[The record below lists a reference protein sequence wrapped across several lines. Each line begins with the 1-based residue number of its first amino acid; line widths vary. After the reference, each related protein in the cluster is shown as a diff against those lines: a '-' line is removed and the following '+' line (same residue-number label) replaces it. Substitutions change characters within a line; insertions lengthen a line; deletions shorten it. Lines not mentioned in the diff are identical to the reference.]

1 MGSPLSLIIANIYME
16 HFELVALD
24 SAPLR
29 PKLWLRYVDDTF
41 VIWPHNQTNLAHF
54 LEHLNSIREFIQFTM
69 EQESEGQIAFLD
81 VLVKGSGKLMSTS
94 VHRKKTHTDRYLN
107 FRSHHHPRVLSGVIK
122 CLHNRAIKICL

>member
-54 LEHLNSIREFIQFTM
+54 LEHLNSIRESIQFTM
-69 EQESEGQIAFLD
+69 EQESEGQIAFW
-81 VLVKGSGKLMSTS
+81 MSWS
-94 VHRKKTHTDRYLN
+94 RDLEN
-107 FRSHHHPRVLSGVIK
+107 
-122 CLHNRAIKICL
+122 